1 MSSRRSFTEQPLV
14 FPCGVDHLVGVMA
27 QPLANK
33 TRSTGVVIVVGGPQY
48 RAGSHRQFVHWA
60 RAFAGAGYPCLR
72 FDTRGMGDSTGQQRT
87 FLEMGADI
95 RAAIDALFHV
105 HPELK
110 RVVLC
115 GLCDGASAA
124 LLYLGQA
131 SEARVKGLIML
142 NPWVRTEQTQARTVV
157 KHYYWQR
164 LRDPGFWKRL
174 ISGQVGAQSA
184 AELLGNLK
192 RMAVRGRP
200 DPSTSDVPAYPS
212 RMASTLASWTGQ
224 TLLVLSGKDYT
235 AKEFLDGCSSDATWA
250 RAMSGQQLRR
260 LDLPDS
266 DHTVSNTAD
275 RTAVETASLAWI
287 CGLDGD
293 HPLLAAASEAEVGA
307 R

>member
-1 MSSRRSFTEQPLV
+1 MPSRQSFTERPLV
-14 FPCGVDHLVGVMA
+14 FLCGADHLVGVVA
-27 QPLANK
+27 QPPADK
-33 TRSTGVVIVVGGPQY
+33 ARSTGVVIVVGGPQY

-60 RAFAGAGYPCLR
+60 RALAGAGYPCLR

-87 FLEMGADI
+87 FLAMGADI
-95 RAAIDALFHV
+95 RAAIDALFQL
-105 HPELK
+105 HPGLK
-110 RVVLC
+110 RVALC

-124 LLYLGQA
+124 LLYLGEV
-131 SEARVKGLIML
+131 SDARVKGLIML

-174 ISGQVGAQSA
+174 ISGQVGAKSA
-184 AELLGNLK
+184 SDLLGNLK
-192 RMAVRGRP
+192 RMAVRSQPER
-200 DPSTSDVPAYPS
+200 STRDLPAYSS

-235 AKEFLDGCSSDATWA
+235 AKEFLDCCSSDATWA

-260 LDLPDS
+260 LDLPGA

-275 RTAVETASLAWI
+275 RMALETASLAWI
-287 CGLDGD
+287 CALDGND
-293 HPLLAAASEAEVGA
+293 PSPEPVSQAVVSA
-307 R
+307 

>member
-1 MSSRRSFTEQPLV
+1 MPSHQSFTEQPLV
-14 FPCGVDHLVGVMA
+14 FPCGVEHLVGIVA
-27 QPLANK
+27 QPLADK
-33 TRSTGVVIVVGGPQY
+33 ARSTGVVIVVGGPQY

-87 FLEMGADI
+87 FLQMGADI
-95 RAAIDALFHV
+95 RAAIDALFQS
-105 HPELK
+105 HPSLQ
-110 RVVLC
+110 RVALC

-124 LLYLGQA
+124 LLYLGEV
-131 SEARVKGLIML
+131 SDARVKGLIML

-164 LRDPGFWKRL
+164 LRDLGFWKRL

-184 AELLGNLK
+184 ADLFGNLK
-192 RMAVRGRP
+192 RMAVRGQP
-200 DPSTSDVPAYPS
+200 DPLTRDVPAYPS

-235 AKEFLDGCSSDATWA
+235 AKEFLDCCSSDAIWA
-250 RAMSGQQLRR
+250 RALSGQQLRR
-260 LDLPDS
+260 LDLPDA

-275 RTAVETASLAWI
+275 RTAVEAASLAWL
-287 CGLDGD
+287 CGLDGSD
-293 HPLLAAASEAEVGA
+293 PSPEPVPQVEVGA
-307 R
+307 